1 MHNAEALETTE
12 VPDIDGQQLSNA
24 MNIHAR
30 CQASVMDLHTLNVMG
45 DKQGSPSVMYFPA
58 IRQQFEIPLDHT
70 RKPIRFDDAQAES
83 IFV

>member
-1 MHNAEALETTE
+1 
-12 VPDIDGQQLSNA
+12 
-24 MNIHAR
+24 
-30 CQASVMDLHTLNVMG
+30 MDLHTLNVMG